1 MEVSLAQ
8 IRAITGDVLD
18 PDCPTREVLDHITSK
33 WGVLVLLGLTE
44 GTRRW
49 SDLRRDV
56 AGISEKM
63 LASTLRTLENDGLV
77 ARHVHP
83 QVPPRVDYDL
93 TELGRD
99 LMKRM
104 LPLVLWVAQHA
115 DEIIDHASRSHQRD
129 RPDTGETSSAPGHG
143 RGRR

>member
-8 IRAITGDVLD
+8 IRAETGDVLD

-33 WGVLVLLGLTE
+33 WGILVLLGLTE
-44 GTRRW
+44 GKRRW

-77 ARHVHP
+77 VRHVHP

-93 TELGRD
+93 ADLGRD
-99 LMKRM
+99 LMKHM

-115 DEIIDHASRSHQRD
+115 GTIIDHAAAAERRRRSAA
-129 RPDTGETSSAPGHG
+129 G
-143 RGRR
+143 

>member
-8 IRAITGDVLD
+8 IRAETGEVLN
-18 PDCPTREVLDHITSK
+18 PGCPTREVLDHITSK
-33 WGVLVLLGLTE
+33 WGMLVLLGLTE
-44 GTRRW
+44 GKRRW

-56 AGISEKM
+56 TGISEKM

-77 ARHVHP
+77 VRHVHP

-93 TELGRD
+93 TDLGRD

-115 DEIIDHASRSHQRD
+115 TEIVDHASRSDPSAQS
-129 RPDTGETSSAPGHG
+129 TGY
-143 RGRR
+143 R